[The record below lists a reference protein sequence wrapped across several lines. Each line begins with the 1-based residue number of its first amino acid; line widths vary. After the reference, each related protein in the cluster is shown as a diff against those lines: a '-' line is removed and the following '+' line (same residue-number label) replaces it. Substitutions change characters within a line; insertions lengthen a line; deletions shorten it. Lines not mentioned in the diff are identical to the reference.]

1 MKIRGEVLALG
12 FAAAVAWTAPLAAES
27 TLKVERLAD
36 GVWAAAP
43 PQGANVGWFLFGD
56 GVIAVDAG
64 ANAGIAA
71 DILKTIGETAGKPVR
86 AVIVTHSHAD
96 HSGGVRAFVA
106 AGARVICQ
114 ENAAGQLLNYVSQAA
129 TNPGDPLAGKPGM
142 RPVIESISRR
152 AVLLDGIHNVQLYYP
167 GPAHTAG
174 DLIIYLPT
182 DKILFAGD
190 IASNGRMPYMQSS
203 DVDPL
208 RWQRA
213 LETLAGIPVEKM
225 VPGHGAIGPTSGI
238 ADSYAYVKRVNELAA
253 KLVQSGIPDD
263 GIEARVRSPENLIP
277 NVPVNDEHI
286 GNVKSAV
293 RAIRKEEEAPT
304 TPTPAPK

>member
-286 GNVKSAV
+286 GNVESAV